1 MNPKPAKL
9 AILISGS
16 GTTMLNLAK
25 VISDGRLSAEIC
37 GVISSRNDAAG
48 VIRAQNLGIPATI
61 IHRKDF
67 ASAALFSAAITNCID
82 NLQVDLVCMA
92 GFLCFWSIP
101 PHWVGRTLNIH
112 PSLLPK
118 FGGRGMHGLHVHQA
132 VIASGEQISGC
143 TVHFAD
149 NEYDHGPIILQRSCP
164 VLPGDTP
171 TSLAARVFQ
180 EEIIAYPEAINQI
193 WTGQS
198 TALPPC

>member
-1 MNPKPAKL
+1 
-9 AILISGS
+9 
-16 GTTMLNLAK
+16 
-25 VISDGRLSAEIC
+25 
-37 GVISSRNDAAG
+37 
-48 VIRAQNLGIPATI
+48 
-61 IHRKDF
+61 
-67 ASAALFSAAITNCID
+67 
-82 NLQVDLVCMA
+82 
-92 GFLCFWSIP
+92 
-101 PHWVGRTLNIH
+101 
-112 PSLLPK
+112 
-118 FGGRGMHGLHVHQA
+118 MHGLHVHQA